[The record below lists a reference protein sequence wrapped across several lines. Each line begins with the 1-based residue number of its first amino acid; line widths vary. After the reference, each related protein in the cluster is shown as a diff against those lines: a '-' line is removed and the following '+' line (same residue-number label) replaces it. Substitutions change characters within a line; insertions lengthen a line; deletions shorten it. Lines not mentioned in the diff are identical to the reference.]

1 MIPEI
6 GQFALILALMLALA
20 QATLPLIGAAKG
32 IPQLVAMAR
41 PTAQAQFIFVLIAIS
56 CLGYSFITNDFSVLN
71 VATNSNSQLPLQ
83 YRLAATWGS
92 HEGSLLL
99 WTFMLTLWMV
109 AVTLFSNHLPR
120 EMLARVLSVMAMI
133 STGFLLFMLLTSN
146 PFERLFPIP
155 PDGRDLNPLLQDP
168 AMVAHPPM
176 LYMGYVGFCVAFAF
190 AISALIGG
198 RLDATW
204 ARWSR
209 PWTTVAWMF
218 LTCGIALGSFWAYY
232 ELGWGGWWFW
242 DPVENASFM
251 PWLVGTALIHSL
263 AVTEKRGGFK
273 SWTVL
278 LAIAAFSMSLLGT
291 FLVRSGVL
299 TSVHAFATDPRRGVF
314 ILAFLVLV
322 IGGSLLLYAW
332 RAKQVGLGSK
342 FEVISRESFLLSNNV
357 LLTVAAGSVLLGTL
371 YPLIIDALGMGKLSV
386 GPPYFNAVFVPLMV
400 PAAFLM
406 GVGPIARWKKSSL
419 PELVTRLRW
428 AFLTSAVVA
437 LILPFVLGSWKPL
450 VSLGL
455 LLAFWIVTTTALNIW
470 ERVRITSG
478 KLNVFQKLRMQ
489 SRSYYGMQLAHLGIA
504 VFVVGVT
511 IVTGYQSEQDVR
523 MGVGDTV
530 NAGGYEFRFNGV
542 TEVAGPNYQ
551 AARAEIDVSKNG
563 TLVRQMYPE
572 KRSYT
577 ATGNVMTE
585 TAIDTGLTRDLY
597 VSLGEPVSGGAWS
610 VRVYYKPFVD
620 WIWGGAILMAIG
632 GGLALSDRRY
642 ALAARKQK
650 AVVESVNEDQRLPAS
665 ATASVQVEAE
675 RLAP

>member
-6 GQFALILALMLALA
+6 GQFALIIALLLALTQATFPLLGASRGNRSWIALA
-20 QATLPLIGAAKG
+20 APAG
-32 IPQLVAMAR
+32 
-41 PTAQAQFIFVLIAIS
+41 QAQFIFLAIAFG
-56 CLGYSFITNDFSVLN
+56 CLAYSFITNDFSVLN
-71 VATNSNSQLPLQ
+71 VATNSNSQLPLH

-99 WTFMLTLWMV
+99 WTLMLGLWTV
-109 AVTLFSNHLPR
+109 AVSLFSRHLPE
-120 EMLARVLSVMAMI
+120 EMVARVLSVMGI
-133 STGFLLFMLLTSN
+133 VSCGFLLFMLLTSN
-146 PFERLFPIP
+146 PFTRLLPAP

-168 AMVAHPPM
+168 AMVVHPPM
-176 LYMGYVGFCVAFAF
+176 LYMGYVGFSVAFAF
-190 AISALIGG
+190 AISALISG

-278 LAIAAFSMSLLGT
+278 LAIAAFSLSLLGT

-299 TSVHAFATDPRRGVF
+299 TSVHAFATDPKRGIF
-314 ILAFLVLV
+314 ILAFLVFV

-332 RAKQVGLGSK
+332 RAKQVGLGGK
-342 FEVISRESFLLSNNV
+342 FEVISRESLLLSNNV

-371 YPLIIDALGMGKLSV
+371 YPLIVDALGMGKLSV
-386 GPPYFNAVFVPLMV
+386 GPPYFNAVFVPLMA
-400 PAAFLM
+400 PAMFLM
-406 GVGPIARWKKSSL
+406 GIGPIAKWKKASL
-419 PELVTRLRW
+419 PEIATRLRW
-428 AFLTSAVVA
+428 AFVISLVCGVG
-437 LILPFVLGSWKPL
+437 LPFVFGQWKPL

-455 LLAFWIVTTTALNIW
+455 LLAVWIVATVFVNLW
-470 ERVRITSG
+470 ERTRVTTG
-478 KLNVFQKLRMQ
+478 QQTVMQKLRAQ
-489 SRSYYGMQLAHLGIA
+489 TRSYYGMQVAHLGVA
-504 VFVVGVT
+504 VFIVGVT
-511 IVTGYQSEQDVR
+511 MVTGYQSEQDVK
-523 MGVGDTV
+523 MGTGDTIS
-530 NAGGYEFRFNGV
+530 AGGYEFKFNGV
-542 TEVAGPNYQ
+542 TQTTGPNYQ
-551 AARAEIDVSKNG
+551 AARAEIIVSRNG
-563 TLVRQMYPE
+563 SETQRMYPE

-585 TAIDTGLTRDLY
+585 TAIDTGLFRDLY
-597 VSLGEPVSGGAWS
+597 VSLGEPVNNGAWS

-620 WIWGGAILMAIG
+620 WIWGGALFMAFG

-642 ALAARKQK
+642 AVAARKQREAK
-650 AVVESVNEDQRLPAS
+650 ATSEKVATIPAS
-665 ATASVQVEAE
+665 VAASVAVEAE
-675 RLAP
+675 Q

>member
-6 GQFALILALMLALA
+6 GQFALIIALLLALT
-20 QATLPLIGAAKG
+20 QATLPLLGASRGNRMWIALAAPAG
-32 IPQLVAMAR
+32 
-41 PTAQAQFIFVLIAIS
+41 QAQFLFVALAFS
-56 CLGYSFITNDFSVLN
+56 CLAYSFITNDFSVLN
-71 VATNSNSQLPLQ
+71 VATNSNSQLPLH

-99 WTFMLTLWMV
+99 WAFMLSLWTV
-109 AVTLFSNHLPR
+109 AVSLFSRHLPE
-120 EMLARVLSVMAMI
+120 EMVARVLSVMGI
-133 STGFLLFMLLTSN
+133 VSVGFLLFMLLTSN
-146 PFERLFPIP
+146 PFARIFPVP

-176 LYMGYVGFCVAFAF
+176 LYMGYVGFSVAFSF
-190 AISALIGG
+190 AIAALIGG

-218 LTCGIALGSFWAYY
+218 LTCGLALGSFWAYY

-278 LAIAAFSMSLLGT
+278 LAIAAFSLSLLGT

-299 TSVHAFATDPRRGVF
+299 TSVHAFATDPKRGIF
-314 ILAFLVLV
+314 ILAFLVFV

-342 FEVISRESFLLSNNV
+342 FDVISRESLLLSNNV

-371 YPLIIDALGMGKLSV
+371 YPLIVDALGMGKLSV
-386 GPPYFNAVFVPLMV
+386 GPPYFNLVFVPLMA
-400 PAAFLM
+400 PAMFLM
-406 GVGPIARWKKSSL
+406 GVGPIARWKKASL
-419 PELVTRLRW
+419 PELAQRLRW
-428 AFLTSAVVA
+428 AFVISLISAVA
-437 LILPFVLGSWKPL
+437 LPFISGGWKWR

-455 LLAFWIVTTTALNIW
+455 LLAIWIVTTVLVNLW
-470 ERVRITSG
+470 ERVRVTSG
-478 KLNVFQKLRMQ
+478 QLSTFQKLRMQ
-489 SRSYYGMQLAHLGIA
+489 SRSYYGMQVAHLGVA
-504 VFVVGVT
+504 VFIVGIT
-511 IVTGYQSEQDVR
+511 MVTGYQSEQDVK
-523 MGVGDTV
+523 MQVGDTV
-530 NAGGYEFRFNGV
+530 HAGGYEFQFNGIQDV
-542 TEVAGPNYQ
+542 TGPNYVG
-551 AARAEIDVSKNG
+551 ARAEMIVSKNG
-563 TLVRQMYPE
+563 TEIERMYPE
-572 KRSYT
+572 KRNYN

-585 TAIDTGLTRDLY
+585 TAIDGGIFRHLY
-597 VSLGEPVSGGAWS
+597 ISLGEPVGSGAWS
-610 VRVYYKPFVD
+610 VRVYYKPFVG
-620 WIWGGAILMAIG
+620 WIWYGAVLMAIG

-642 ALAARKQK
+642 ALAARKEREAREAAQK
-650 AVVESVNEDQRLPAS
+650 PAEVP
-665 ATASVQVEAE
+665 ATVAAQTETV
-675 RLAP
+675 

>member
-6 GQFALILALMLALA
+6 GQFALIIALLLALTQATFPLLGASRGNQRWIALA
-20 QATLPLIGAAKG
+20 APAG
-32 IPQLVAMAR
+32 
-41 PTAQAQFIFVLIAIS
+41 QAQFIFVAIAFS

-71 VATNSNSQLPLQ
+71 VATNSNSQLPLH

-99 WTFMLTLWMV
+99 WTFMLGLWTV
-109 AVTLFSNHLPR
+109 AVSLFSRHLPD
-120 EMLARVLSVMAMI
+120 EMVARVLSVMGI
-133 STGFLLFMLLTSN
+133 VSVGFLSFMLLTSN
-146 PFERLFPIP
+146 PFARLFPTPI
-155 PDGRDLNPLLQDP
+155 DGRDLNPLLQDP

-176 LYMGYVGFCVAFAF
+176 LYMGYVGFSVAFAF

-278 LAIAAFSMSLLGT
+278 LAIGAFSLSLLGT

-299 TSVHAFATDPRRGVF
+299 TSVHAFATDPKRGIF
-314 ILAFLVLV
+314 ILTFLVFV

-332 RAKQVGLGSK
+332 RAKQVGLGGK
-342 FEVISRESFLLSNNV
+342 FEVVSRESLLLSNNV

-371 YPLIIDALGMGKLSV
+371 YPLIVDALGMGKLSV
-386 GPPYFNAVFVPLMV
+386 GPPYFNLVFVPLMA
-400 PAAFLM
+400 PALFLM
-406 GVGPIARWKKSSL
+406 GVGPVARWKKASI
-419 PELVTRLRW
+419 PELVVRLRW
-428 AFLTSAVVA
+428 AFVVSVVTA
-437 LILPFVLGSWKPL
+437 IVLPFVFGQWKPL

-455 LLAFWIVTTTALNIW
+455 LLAVWIVTTVFLNLW
-470 ERVRITSG
+470 QRVRVTSG
-478 KLNVFQKLRMQ
+478 QLTMMQKLRTQ
-489 SRSYYGMQLAHLGIA
+489 SRSYYGMQVAHLGVA
-504 VFVVGVT
+504 VFVIGVT
-511 IVTGYQSEQDVR
+511 MVTGYQAEQDVR
-523 MGVGDTV
+523 MAIGDTIHS
-530 NAGGYEFRFNGV
+530 GGYEFKFNGV
-542 TEVAGPNYQ
+542 TDVAGPNYL
-551 AARAEIDVSKNG
+551 AGRAEIIVSRNG
-563 TLVRQMYPE
+563 TEIERMYPE
-572 KRSYT
+572 KRNYT

-585 TAIDTGLTRDLY
+585 TAIDTGLFRDLY

-620 WIWGGAILMAIG
+620 WIWGGAVLMAIG

-642 ALAARKQK
+642 ALAARKEREAQPVNK
-650 AVVESVNEDQRLPAS
+650 APALPAS
-665 ATASVQVEAE
+665 VAASVQTGSE
-675 RLAP
+675 